1 MRIVIREINYREVEV
16 PENTTIDD
24 VEDMI
29 REGDIIVG
37 DTVDSDYSVLF
48 LNKKQ
53 YEHVCQKWRILNYEM
68 DIICIG
74 F

>member
-16 PENTTIDD
+16 PDNTTIDD

-37 DTVDSDYSVLF
+37 DTIDSDYSVLF
-48 LNKKQ
+48 PDKKQ
-53 YEHVCQKWRILNYEM
+53 YEHVC
-68 DIICIG
+68 
-74 F
+74 

>member
-16 PENTTIDD
+16 PDNTTIDD

-48 LNKKQ
+48 PDKKQ
-53 YEHVCQKWRILNYEM
+53 YEHVC
-68 DIICIG
+68 
-74 F
+74 

>member
-16 PENTTIDD
+16 PDNTTIDD

-37 DTVDSDYSVLF
+37 DTVDLDYSVLF
-48 LNKKQ
+48 PDKKQ
-53 YEHVCQKWRILNYEM
+53 YEHVC
-68 DIICIG
+68 
-74 F
+74 

>member
-1 MRIVIREINYREVEV
+1 MGIVIREINYREVEV
-16 PENTTIDD
+16 PDNTTIDD

-48 LNKKQ
+48 PDKKQ
-53 YEHVCQKWRILNYEM
+53 YEHVC
-68 DIICIG
+68 
-74 F
+74 

>member
-16 PENTTIDD
+16 PDNTTIDD

-48 LNKKQ
+48 PNKKQ
-53 YEHVCQKWRILNYEM
+53 YEHVC
-68 DIICIG
+68 
-74 F
+74 